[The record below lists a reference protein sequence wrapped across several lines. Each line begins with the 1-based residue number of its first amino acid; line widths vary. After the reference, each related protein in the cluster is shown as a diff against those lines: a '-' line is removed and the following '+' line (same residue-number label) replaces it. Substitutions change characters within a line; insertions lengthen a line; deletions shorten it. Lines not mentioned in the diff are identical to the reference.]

1 MMQNETIDV
10 LMRRHSTRAFRDRPI
25 PEEDIRTLLRAA
37 MAAPTAVNARDWSFV
52 AVTERDTLCSM
63 AEANGPAAN
72 PLRSASLGILV
83 CGDLSRTCPKAPDYW
98 IIDGAIAAE
107 NMAIAAEALGIG
119 CVWLG
124 TWPQSAKVE
133 AQAKLFSLPD
143 HIRPHSILAF
153 GYAADE
159 QPRPKV
165 QRPEW
170 EADRVHFEKW

>member
-1 MMQNETIDV
+1 MTPNETIEV
-10 LMRRHSTRAFRDRPI
+10 LMRRHSTRAFNDTPI
-25 PEEDIRTLLRAA
+25 SEENIRTLLQAG
-37 MAAPTAVNARDWSFV
+37 MAAPSAVNARDWAFV
-52 AVTERDTLCSM
+52 TVTDRDTLLRM

-72 PLRSASLGILV
+72 PLRSAALGILV
-83 CGDLSRTCPKAPDYW
+83 CGDLSRTYPKAPEYW

-124 TWPQSAKVE
+124 TWPQPDKVA
-133 AQAKLFSLPD
+133 AQTKLFSLPD

-153 GYAADE
+153 GYAANE

-170 EADRVHFEKW
+170 DADRVHTEKW